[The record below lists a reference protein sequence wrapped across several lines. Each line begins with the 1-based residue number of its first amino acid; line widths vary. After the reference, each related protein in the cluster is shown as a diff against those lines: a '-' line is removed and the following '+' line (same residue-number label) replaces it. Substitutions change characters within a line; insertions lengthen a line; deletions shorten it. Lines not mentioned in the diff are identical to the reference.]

1 MFSFVKHEL
10 TEKNE
15 SLFVKIRKRP
25 IYYIFVFLLL
35 INISLIAINAGI
47 WIIAARQKL
56 FVAADFTSFYT
67 GYYMVRV
74 GDGANLYD
82 MAAQARYQE
91 QFMGGLIFEGGVL
104 LFANPPFVAI
114 IFSPLSLL
122 PLGTAFYLWTIVQ
135 LILLIWMLY
144 SITRLISHWNRH
156 ERLLLITTILAFWP
170 LTNTFLLGQFSLLIL
185 LGLLQMYMAIRH
197 SRLGKAGL
205 WLVLLTIKPQTLPI
219 PGMIVLNKRNWHGAI
234 TTAISGIA
242 IIIFSSIF
250 LGIGTWIQYIQV
262 LPTISNNF
270 GKFGFIPDI
279 QYTLRGLLTNILGY
293 SQASIINIISISVF
307 IGGIVFVWLLWMQGV
322 LADSQRFKLYFAF
335 TILLSAFLS
344 LHSYPHDD
352 LILVLPAALFYDY
365 LRENNYPRKA
375 YSILILI
382 SPIVFFIAAFSSFD
396 LFGIF
401 RPPVIIILIF
411 LVWIVYYLI
420 LDHRREHINQ
430 QTELSPTIS
439 S

>member
-1 MFSFVKHEL
+1 
-10 TEKNE
+10 
-15 SLFVKIRKRP
+15 
-25 IYYIFVFLLL
+25 
-35 INISLIAINAGI
+35 
-47 WIIAARQKL
+47 
-56 FVAADFTSFYT
+56 
-67 GYYMVRV
+67 
-74 GDGANLYD
+74 
-82 MAAQARYQE
+82 
-91 QFMGGLIFEGGVL
+91 MGGLIFEGGVL

-144 SITRLISHWNRH
+144 SINRLFSHWNKH

-185 LGLLQMYMAIRH
+185 LGLLQMYIAIRH

-219 PGMIVLNKRNWHGAI
+219 PGMVVLNKRNWHGAI

>member
-1 MFSFVKHEL
+1 
-10 TEKNE
+10 
-15 SLFVKIRKRP
+15 
-25 IYYIFVFLLL
+25 
-35 INISLIAINAGI
+35 
-47 WIIAARQKL
+47 
-56 FVAADFTSFYT
+56 
-67 GYYMVRV
+67 
-74 GDGANLYD
+74 
-82 MAAQARYQE
+82 
-91 QFMGGLIFEGGVL
+91 
-104 LFANPPFVAI
+104 
-114 IFSPLSLL
+114 
-122 PLGTAFYLWTIVQ
+122 
-135 LILLIWMLY
+135 
-144 SITRLISHWNRH
+144 
-156 ERLLLITTILAFWP
+156 
-170 LTNTFLLGQFSLLIL
+170 
-185 LGLLQMYMAIRH
+185 
-197 SRLGKAGL
+197 
-205 WLVLLTIKPQTLPI
+205 
-219 PGMIVLNKRNWHGAI
+219 
-234 TTAISGIA
+234 
-242 IIIFSSIF
+242 
-250 LGIGTWIQYIQV
+250 
-262 LPTISNNF
+262 
-270 GKFGFIPDI
+270 
-279 QYTLRGLLTNILGY
+279 LGY

-322 LADSQRFKLYFAF
+322 FADSQRFKLYFAF